1 MFSSRASIKV
11 RAAIRQ
17 PQVKRCG
24 YATTSY
30 STPAPNA
37 SRLTDEDINAARAY
51 CTNLVQKFDSPSY
64 TLQTFIP
71 SQTKDAYLAIR
82 ALNIELSR
90 IPDLVSNLT
99 VGSLRYQFWRD
110 NLNRTFAHT
119 PPKEPVAIL
128 LHHALTNLKER
139 NPDAPVAS
147 LKAWCMKIIAAREQ
161 YMDNRAYTS
170 LSELETYAEATYS
183 TLLYLTLGFLPL
195 HSLSVDHLASH
206 IGKAAGISAI
216 LRGMPLIAFPP
227 PPNHHSN
234 SGTMGGALGG
244 DSGGKHGAVIL
255 PIDMMAEFNCKQ
267 EDVLRLGA
275 SAPGLKDVVFA
286 VATRANDH
294 LITARTML
302 GNLQEGKDAGHDFEH
317 EGEEGLV
324 YHGKGVGKA
333 DGGVKEEIERG
344 FGVLMPAVS
353 TRMFLE
359 KLERADFD
367 VFDPSVRGRSLKLP
381 WSAYWAFRQK
391 QI

>member
-1 MFSSRASIKV
+1 MLQETTARTSFSTHCQTRLFIFGRTATAS
-11 RAAIRQ
+11 
-17 PQVKRCG
+17 
-24 YATTSY
+24 
-30 STPAPNA
+30 A
-37 SRLTDEDINAARAY
+37 SLTNSHR
-51 CTNLVQKFDSPSY
+51 KFDSPSY

-71 SQTKDAYLAIR
+71 ESTRDAYLAIR

-99 VGSLRYQFWRD
+99 VGSLRFQFWRD

-128 LHHALTNLKER
+128 LHHALQSLKDR
-139 NPDAPVAS
+139 HPDAPIAS
-147 LKAWCMKIIAAREQ
+147 LKSWLLKIIAAREQ
-161 YMDNRAYTS
+161 YMDNRAYPDMAA
-170 LSELETYAEATYS
+170 LEVYAEATYS

-195 HSLSVDHLASH
+195 HSLQVDHLASH
-206 IGKAAGISAI
+206 IGKSLGICAV

-234 SGTMGGALGG
+234 SGTLGGALGG
-244 DSGGKHGAVIL
+244 DSGGKHGAVTL
-255 PIDMMAEFNCKQ
+255 PLDVMAECGCKQ

-275 SAPGLKDVVFA
+275 EAPGLKDVVFQ

-302 GNLQEGKDAGHDFEH
+302 GNLQDGKGAGHEFEH
-317 EGEEGLV
+317 EGEEGHSYTADRGDV
-324 YHGKGVGKA
+324 

-353 TRMFLE
+353 ARMFLE

-367 VFDPSVRGRSLKLP
+367 VFSPSVRGRSLKLP
-381 WSAYWAFRQK
+381 WSAYWAFRK
-391 QI
+391 KMI